1 MSLLDPPFNKDMAV
15 YYSGLSSASGLKI
28 VGRNLGLS
36 EVLSAATTDI
46 GGTSRFSYTPVSAI
60 SKVACLVS
68 SQFLVTAGSGKAESS
83 GYTTIN
89 QVYYEYSGITTA
101 DGKNGKLNIISESSG
116 SMVQS
121 DGVGVQIPAVTPFFV
136 RMYQTFAFLPS
147 GTPTATAIAGGSLAA
162 KAWYYVITRTNN
174 GYESSPT
181 AEFTATTA
189 SSNLSVAITIVD
201 TKSATADY
209 YTIYRSSASGG
220 TKQYL
225 GRTNGPTKR
234 FVDDGSLTVDTTITP
249 PAAGQTYYGNRIT
262 TKNTDCSTHI
272 SLAGQDG
279 RNVASGAYTFSATGP
294 SYTYG
299 VTPICILGDDRSGR
313 SILVLGDSIF
323 AGAGFGQ
330 QSPYYRQECGCW
342 EQSYSDGEI
351 NSLNWS
357 FPGASLCEI
366 LHPTTVGGGRSR
378 LKSIAYADWLFD
390 ELGTNDITLGRTWQQ
405 LANDK
410 LALAAICA
418 RLGVKYVT
426 TTILPRGTSLTSAGV
441 TIAGQTPQPYDA
453 QRTQFNTW
461 VRAGCPVDGSG
472 AADMAGNPSPLIHSF
487 VDLAATVEVN
497 ASNVLTLNGGY
508 WLVPSAPIASG
519 IVLTGTPTATSLP
532 TGTTLIT
539 NENVGRA
546 IKITS
551 GVRSGQY
558 AVVKSNN
565 TSTYT
570 LYTTGDSTLGVT
582 ALTGAPAAGDTFEI
596 YETNAADSVHPSRY
610 RHAQLAAVIRAWLLA
625 NVLI

>member
-1 MSLLDPPFNKDMAV
+1 MSMLDAPFNNEMAS
-15 YYSGLSSASGLKI
+15 YYSGLSSGNGLKI

-36 EVLSAATTDI
+36 EVLAAATTDI

-60 SKVACLVS
+60 SKIACLVS
-68 SQFLVTAGSGKAESS
+68 SQFLVTAGSGKAEAS
-83 GYTTIN
+83 GDTTIN
-89 QVYYEYSGITTA
+89 QVFYELYGITTA
-101 DGKNGKLNIISESSG
+101 DGKNGKLNIISESSN

-121 DGVGVQIPAVTPFFV
+121 DGVGMQVPALTPFFV
-136 RMYQTFAFLPS
+136 RMYQTFAHLPT

-162 KAWYYVITRTNN
+162 QAWYYVVTRTMQ
-174 GYESSPT
+174 GVESSPT

-189 SSNLSVAITIVD
+189 SSNLSIAITIVD

-209 YTIYRSSASGG
+209 YTIYRSLASGG

-234 FVDDGSLTVDTTITP
+234 FVDDGTLTVDTTINP
-249 PAAGQTYYGNRIT
+249 PAAGKTYLGNRIT
-262 TKNTDCSTHI
+262 TKSTDCSTHI

-294 SYTYG
+294 SFTYG
-299 VTPICILGDDRSGR
+299 VTPICILGDDRSGK
-313 SILVLGDSIF
+313 SILVFGDSIF
-323 AGAGFGQ
+323 AGAGFGLQ
-330 QSPYYRQECGCW
+330 NPFWRQEYGCW
-342 EQSYSDGEI
+342 EKSFTDGEI

-390 ELGTNDITLGRTWQQ
+390 ELGTNDITLGRSWQQ
-405 LANDK
+405 LAADK

-441 TIAGQTPQPYDA
+441 TIAGQTPQPFDA

-461 VRAGCPVDGSG
+461 VRANCPVDALGV
-472 AADMAGNPSPLIHSF
+472 ADMSGNPSTLVDSI

-497 ASNVLTLNGGY
+497 ASNVLTVNGGY
-508 WLVPSAPIASG
+508 WLVPNAPIASG

-532 TGTTLIT
+532 TGTTLVT
-539 NENVGRA
+539 NENIGRA

-551 GVRSGQY
+551 GARSGQY

-570 LYTTGDSTLGVT
+570 LYTTGDAMLGVT
-582 ALTGAPAAGDTFEI
+582 ALSGAPAAGDTFEI

-610 RHAQLAAVIRAWLLA
+610 QHAQLAAVIRAWLVA
-625 NVLI
+625 NVI

>member
-1 MSLLDPPFNKDMAV
+1 MISGYPKKAV
-15 YYSGLSSASGLKI
+15 FVPSGLKI
-28 VGRNLGLS
+28 IGRNLGLS
-36 EVLSAATTDI
+36 ETVAAATTDI
-46 GGTSRFSYTPVSAI
+46 GGTSRFSYTPVSAL
-60 SKVACLVS
+60 SKLACLIGSEGLVS
-68 SQFLVTAGSGKAESS
+68 ASVGKAEGTLYS
-83 GYTTIN
+83 TIN
-89 QVYYEYSGITTA
+89 QVYYEYASVSTA
-101 DGKNGKLNIISESSG
+101 DSKGGKVNIPSDAAG

-121 DGVGVQIPAVTPFFV
+121 DGVGVAIPAATPFFV
-136 RMYQTFAFLPS
+136 RMYQTFPFLPS
-147 GTPTATAIAGGSLAA
+147 GTPTATAIAGGALAA
-162 KAWYYVITRTNN
+162 QPWYYVVTRTMQ

-189 SSNLSVAITIVD
+189 AANLSVAITIVD

-234 FVDDGSLTVDTTITP
+234 FVDDGSLTIDTTITP
-249 PAAGQTYYGNRIT
+249 PAAGKTYFGNRII
-262 TKNTDCSTHI
+262 TKSTDCSTHV

-279 RNVASGAYTFSATGP
+279 RNVASSTGTFNAVGP
-294 SYTYG
+294 LYTYG
-299 VTPICILGDDRSGR
+299 VTPICVLGDDRSGK
-313 SILVLGDSIF
+313 SVLVFGDSITS
-323 AGAGFGQ
+323 GTGFGQ
-330 QSPYYRQECGCW
+330 QNPYWRQEYNLW
-342 EQSYSDGEI
+342 EKSYNDGEL

-357 FPGASLCEI
+357 FAAATLCEMM
-366 LHPTTVGGGRSR
+366 HPTTSGGGRSR
-378 LKSIAYADWLFD
+378 LKSIPFADWVID

-410 LALAAICA
+410 LALAAICK
-418 RLGVKYVT
+418 RFGVKYVT
-426 TTILPRGTSLTSAGV
+426 TTILPRGKSLTSAGV
-441 TIAGQTPQPYDA
+441 TIAGQTPQPHDA

-461 VRAGCPVDGSG
+461 VRAGCPVNGAGVADIAGS
-472 AADMAGNPSPLIHSF
+472 PSPLVHSF
-487 VDLAATVEVN
+487 VDLAATVEVDAN
-497 ASNVLTLNGGY
+497 NVLTLNGGY
-508 WLVPSAPIASG
+508 WLVPTAPIASG

-532 TGTTLIT
+532 TVTTLVT

-551 GVRSGQY
+551 GARSGQY

-570 LYTTGDSTLGVT
+570 LYTTGDSMLGVT

-610 RHAQLAAVIRAWLLA
+610 RHAQLAAVIRTWLLA

>member
-1 MSLLDPPFNKDMAV
+1 MAKTPPFVNSMAV
-15 YYSGLSSASGLKI
+15 YYDGLASANGLKI
-28 VGRNLGLS
+28 VGRNFGLS
-36 EVLSAATTDI
+36 EVALAATTDI
-46 GGTSRFSYTPVSAI
+46 GGTSRFEYIPVSDI
-60 SKVACLVS
+60 SKIACLVS
-68 SQFLVTAGSGKAESS
+68 SQFLVTAGSGKAEAS
-83 GYTTIN
+83 GHTTIN
-89 QVYYEYSGITTA
+89 QVYYELYGKTAA
-101 DGKNGKLNIISESSG
+101 DGRNGKLNIVSESSVG
-116 SMVQS
+116 MVQS
-121 DGVGVQIPAVTPFFV
+121 DGVGMQIPALTPFYV

-147 GTPTATAIAGGSLAA
+147 GTPTATAVAGGSLAA
-162 KAWYYVITRTNN
+162 QPWYYVVTRTMQ

-189 SSNLSVAITIVD
+189 AANLAIAITIVD

-225 GRTNGPTKR
+225 GQTSGRTKL

-249 PAAGQTYYGNRIT
+249 PAAGKTYFGNRIT
-262 TKNTDCSTHI
+262 AKNTDCSTHI
-272 SLAGQDG
+272 SFASQDG

-323 AGAGFGQ
+323 AGTGFGQ
-330 QSPYYRQECGCW
+330 QTPYYRQEYGCW

-366 LHPTTVGGGRSR
+366 LHSTTIGGGRSR
-378 LKSIAYADWLFD
+378 LKSIPYADWVFD

-410 LALAAICA
+410 LALAAICK
-418 RLGVKYVT
+418 RFGVKYVT

-441 TIAGQTPQPYDA
+441 TIEGQTPQPYDA
-453 QRTQFNTW
+453 QRISFNTW

-472 AADMAGNPSPLIHSF
+472 VADITGNPSPLIHSF
-487 VDLAATVEVN
+487 VDIAASVEVN

-508 WLVPSAPIASG
+508 WLVPTAPIASG

-532 TGTTLIT
+532 TGTTLVT
-539 NENVGRA
+539 HENIGRA

-551 GVRSGQY
+551 GARSGQY
-558 AVVKSNN
+558 AVVKSND

-570 LYTTGDSTLGVT
+570 LFTTGDSMLGVT
-582 ALTGAPAAGDTFEI
+582 ALSGAPSAGDTFEI

-610 RHAQLAAVIRAWLLA
+610 RHAQLAAVIRTWLLA

>member
-1 MSLLDPPFNKDMAV
+1 MAKTPPFVNPMAV
-15 YYSGLSSASGLKI
+15 YYDSLASATGMKI
-28 VGRNLGLS
+28 VGRNHGLS
-36 EVLSAATTDI
+36 ETLAAATTDI

-60 SKVACLVS
+60 SKLACLIGS
-68 SQFLVTAGSGKAESS
+68 EGLVNATVGKSEGNLYS
-83 GYTTIN
+83 TIN
-89 QVYYEYSGITTA
+89 QVYYEYASVSTA
-101 DGKNGKLNIISESSG
+101 DSKSGKVNIPSDAAG

-121 DGVGVQIPAVTPFFV
+121 DGVGVAIPATTPFFV
-136 RMYQTFAFLPS
+136 RMYQTFPFLPS

-162 KAWYYVITRTNN
+162 QAWYYVATRVMQ

-189 SSNLSVAITIVD
+189 AANLAIAITIVD

-209 YTIYRSSASGG
+209 YNIYRSSASGG

-225 GRTNGPTKR
+225 GQTSGRTKR

-249 PAAGQTYYGNRIT
+249 PAAGQTYLGNRIT
-262 TKNTDCSTHI
+262 AKSTDCSTHI

-279 RNVASGAYTFSATGP
+279 RNVVSSTGTFNAFGP

-299 VTPICILGDDRSGR
+299 VTPLCILGDDRSGK
-313 SILVLGDSIF
+313 SVLVFGDSIPS
-323 AGAGFGQ
+323 GAGFGQ
-330 QSPYYRQECGCW
+330 QNPYWRQEYNLW
-342 EQSYSDGEI
+342 DKSFTDGEL
-351 NSLNWS
+351 NAFNWS
-357 FPGASLCEI
+357 FAAATLCEMM
-366 LHPTTVGGGRSR
+366 HPTTSGGGRSR
-378 LKSIAYADWLFD
+378 LKSIPFADWVID

-405 LANDK
+405 LAADK
-410 LALAAICA
+410 LALAAICK
-418 RLGVKYVT
+418 RFGVKYVT

-461 VRAGCPVDGSG
+461 VRAGCPVNGSG
-472 AADMAGNPSPLIHSF
+472 VADMAGNPSPLVRSF
-487 VDLAATVEVN
+487 IDIAESVEVN

-532 TGTTLIT
+532 TGTTLAT

-551 GVRSGQY
+551 GSISGQY

-570 LYTTGDSTLGVT
+570 LYTTGDPMLGVV

-596 YETNAADSVHPSRY
+596 YETNAADLVHPSRY
-610 RHAQLAAVIRAWLLA
+610 RHAQLATVIRTWLLA
-625 NVLI
+625 NVI

>member
-1 MSLLDPPFNKDMAV
+1 MAKIPPFVKSMAV
-15 YYSGLSSASGLKI
+15 YYDGLASANGLKI
-28 VGRNLGLS
+28 VGRNFGLS
-36 EVLSAATTDI
+36 EVVPSLTSDI
-46 GGTSRFSYTPVSAI
+46 GGTSRFAYTPVSDI
-60 SKVACLVS
+60 SKIACLVS
-68 SQFLVTAGSGKAESS
+68 SQFLVTAGSGKAEAS
-83 GYTTIN
+83 GHTTIN
-89 QVYYEYSGITTA
+89 QVYYELYGITAA
-101 DGKNGKLNIISESSG
+101 DGRDGKLNIVSESSVG
-116 SMVQS
+116 MVQS
-121 DGVGVQIPAVTPFFV
+121 DGVGMQIPALTPFYV

-162 KAWYYVITRTNN
+162 QAWYYVVTRVMQ

-189 SSNLSVAITIVD
+189 AANLAIAITIVD

-209 YTIYRSSASGG
+209 YNIYRSSASGG

-225 GRTNGPTKR
+225 GQTLGRTKR

-249 PAAGQTYYGNRIT
+249 PAAGKTYFGNRIT
-262 TKNTDCSTHI
+262 AKSTDCSTHI

-299 VTPICILGDDRSGR
+299 VTPICILGDDRSGK

-330 QSPYYRQECGCW
+330 QNPYWRQEYGCW
-342 EQSYSDGEI
+342 EKSFTDGEI

-357 FPGASLCEI
+357 FPGASLVEI
-366 LHPTTVGGGRSR
+366 LHSTTIGGGRSR
-378 LKSIAYADWLFD
+378 LKSIPYADWLFD

-405 LANDK
+405 LADDK

-441 TIAGQTPQPYDA
+441 TIAGQTPQPFDA

-461 VRAGCPVDGSG
+461 VRANCPVDSSG
-472 AADMAGNPSPLIHSF
+472 VADMAGSASPLIHSF
-487 VDLAATVEVN
+487 VDIAASVEVN

-508 WLVPSAPIASG
+508 WLVPTVPIASG

-532 TGTTLIT
+532 TGTTLVT

-551 GVRSGQY
+551 GAIIGQY

-582 ALTGAPAAGDTFEI
+582 ALSGAPSAGDTFEI

-610 RHAQLAAVIRAWLLA
+610 RHAQLAAVIRTWLLA
-625 NVLI
+625 NVI